1 MAQEG
6 VASSSEDEDS
16 TVESLEEDS
25 LEEGEDSSL
34 EGDDSSLEGE
44 DSSVEEGESL
54 EEGSSIEA
62 VEETLSSEEGISVE
76 EGVGSSFP
84 QEARRREA
92 LSNSR
97 RGKDGLFM
105 VDLRRIRD

>member
-1 MAQEG
+1 M
-6 VASSSEDEDS
+6 
-16 TVESLEEDS
+16 
-25 LEEGEDSSL
+25 
-34 EGDDSSLEGE
+34 

-54 EEGSSIEA
+54 EEGSSKEA

-76 EGVGSSFP
+76 EGVGSPFP

>member
-16 TVESLEEDS
+16 VSGSLEDS

-34 EGDDSSLEGE
+34 EREDSSLEGM

-54 EEGSSIEA
+54 EEGSSKEA
-62 VEETLSSEEGISVE
+62 VEETLSSEEGMSEE
-76 EGVGSSFP
+76 EGMGSSFP

-97 RGKDGLFM
+97 RGKDGLF
-105 VDLRRIRD
+105 IE

>member
-16 TVESLEEDS
+16 TSGLLEEDS

-34 EGDDSSLEGE
+34 EREDSSLEGE

-54 EEGSSIEA
+54 EEDSSKEV
-62 VEETLSSEEGISVE
+62 VEEALSSEEGTLE
-76 EGVGSSFP
+76 EETGSPFP

-97 RGKDGLFM
+97 RGKDGLF
-105 VDLRRIRD
+105 IE

>member
-1 MAQEG
+1 M
-6 VASSSEDEDS
+6 
-16 TVESLEEDS
+16 
-25 LEEGEDSSL
+25 
-34 EGDDSSLEGE
+34 

-54 EEGSSIEA
+54 EEGSSKEV
-62 VEETLSSEEGISVE
+62 VEEALSSEEGTLE
-76 EGVGSSFP
+76 EGVGSPFP

>member
-16 TVESLEEDS
+16 TSGLLEEDS

-34 EGDDSSLEGE
+34 EVK

-54 EEGSSIEA
+54 EEDSSIEV
-62 VEETLSSEEGISVE
+62 VEEALSSEEGTLE
-76 EGVGSSFP
+76 EETGSPFP

-92 LSNSR
+92 LSKSR
-97 RGKDGLFM
+97 REKDDLF
-105 VDLRRIRD
+105 IE